1 MPLVDT
7 ALGLLGVLA
16 FIVGVVSLAAA
27 VTYTVVRLTP
37 QRKNKPEPD
46 AT

>member
-1 MPLVDT
+1 MDN

-16 FIVGVVSLAAA
+16 FIIGVVSLAAA
-27 VTYTVVRLTP
+27 VTYSVVRLTP
-37 QRKNKPEPD
+37 QRKEKPEPD